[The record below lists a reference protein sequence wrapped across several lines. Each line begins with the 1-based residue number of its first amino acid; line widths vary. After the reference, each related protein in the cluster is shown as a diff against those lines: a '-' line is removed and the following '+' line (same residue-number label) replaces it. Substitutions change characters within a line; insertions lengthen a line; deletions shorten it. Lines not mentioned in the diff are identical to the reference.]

1 MKPSPSFHQA
11 DFGIVST
18 MHILN
23 SGEIISSLAEYQK
36 VEDRFSWVDRSFIV
50 SKILH
55 LRKLTDDTKRSV
67 IVIYEEGHLIK
78 EYVNVEHA
86 FKPLAF
92 C

>member
-1 MKPSPSFHQA
+1 MNPIPSFHQSY
-11 DFGIVST
+11 FGMVST

-23 SGEIISSLAEYQK
+23 SGEIISSLTEYQK
-36 VEDRFSWVDRSFIV
+36 VEERFSWVDRAYIV

-55 LRKLTDDTKRSV
+55 LKKLTDDSKRSV
-67 IVIYEEGHLIK
+67 IVIYEEGRIIK
-78 EYVNVEHA
+78 EYVNVEHS

>member
-1 MKPSPSFHQA
+1 MNPIPNFTQP
-11 DFGIVST
+11 GLGVVST

-36 VEDRFSWVDRSFIV
+36 VEERFSWVDRSFIV

-55 LRKLTDDTKRSV
+55 LKRLTDDTKRSI
-67 IVIYEEGHLIK
+67 IVIYEEGRIIK
-78 EYVNVEHA
+78 EYVNVEHS
-86 FKPLAF
+86 FRPLAF